1 MVKFVAVLCGCFTA
15 SYPRALLLS
24 FTSAPG
30 LLLNAVFAAIV
41 LFILTLV
48 SKRNNDLF
56 GTKTEDERG
65 VAISTEGTYGTSE
78 WMDKEE
84 AKQVYEV
91 CPVEEAGG
99 TILGQFTQD
108 GEEIVALPYKK
119 RANRNLILIG
129 PPGSGKSFGYVRTA
143 IFQSVKREESIVIT
157 DPKGEIHN
165 DMRKFLEAHGYVVK
179 VFNLKPQKE
188 RRWTVCGN
196 HDPRTGDI
204 DEQRVVV
211 FCETIMRNTS
221 AGDDDEFWGSGEKNL
236 FKVAVLYTAFMR
248 EQALQRL
255 YERHAKEL
263 LGKLPYVEEEDQKR
277 ICSLMED
284 KETEMVD

>member
-1 MVKFVAVLCGCFTA
+1 MRGVFHGQLPTRVTAVFHIGAGPFTQRRLCGHC
-15 SYPRALLLS
+15 S
-24 FTSAPG
+24 
-30 LLLNAVFAAIV
+30 
-41 LFILTLV
+41 FILTLV

-91 CPVEEAGG
+91 CPVEDAGG

-157 DPKGEIHN
+157 DPKG
-165 DMRKFLEAHGYVVK
+165 
-179 VFNLKPQKE
+179 
-188 RRWTVCGN
+188 
-196 HDPRTGDI
+196 
-204 DEQRVVV
+204 
-211 FCETIMRNTS
+211 
-221 AGDDDEFWGSGEKNL
+221 
-236 FKVAVLYTAFMR
+236 
-248 EQALQRL
+248 
-255 YERHAKEL
+255 
-263 LGKLPYVEEEDQKR
+263 
-277 ICSLMED
+277 
-284 KETEMVD
+284 

>member
-1 MVKFVAVLCGCFTA
+1 MNKNKITALKEKIGGMSKFQRMALCYGAFFIVSGIAMAKIVAVLCGEFSTA

-179 VFNLKPQKE
+179 VFNLVNLKKSDAWDCVRE
-188 RRWTVCGN
+188 IY
-196 HDPRTGDI
+196 DPRTGDI

-236 FKVAVLYTAFMR
+236 FNI
-248 EQALQRL
+248 
-255 YERHAKEL
+255 
-263 LGKLPYVEEEDQKR
+263 KLN
-277 ICSLMED
+277 
-284 KETEMVD
+284 TF